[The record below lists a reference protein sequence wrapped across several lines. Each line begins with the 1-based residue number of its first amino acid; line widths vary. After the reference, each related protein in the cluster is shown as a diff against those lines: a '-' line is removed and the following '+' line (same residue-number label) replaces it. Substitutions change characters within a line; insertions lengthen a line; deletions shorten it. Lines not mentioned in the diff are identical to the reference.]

1 MWMGNGERADFYT
14 SLYQGRGKVGT
25 EPELEN
31 VSDSQLFE
39 THPATMLP
47 ATYTQM
53 KRSK

>member
-1 MWMGNGERADFYT
+1 MDGERADFYT

-25 EPELEN
+25 EPELAN

-47 ATYTQM
+47 AAYTQM